1 METVLLDS
9 LFREAG
15 RREELQ
21 HITADH
27 KTGCFLP
34 GGTKIPAATCK
45 HARAGAAISAFIG
58 RGMLRFR
65 IRRRIKRSECFRE
78 HGSTG
83 AWRTPRS
90 DAVITL
96 DRRQPSNPHFRGD
109 LSAGR
114 LTSGISLLQIKANFA
129 GKERF

>member
-1 METVLLDS
+1 MVLLDS
-9 LFREAG
+9 LFQEAG

-45 HARAGAAISAFIG
+45 HGRAGADISAFISL
-58 RGMLRFR
+58 GMLRFHL
-65 IRRRIKRSECFRE
+65 RRLRKRNDTLLPMFPEARE
-78 HGSTG
+78 
-83 AWRTPRS
+83 RLPRS
-90 DAVITL
+90 NTVISS
-96 DRRQPSNPHFRGD
+96 DRRQPSNSHFHAD
-109 LSAGR
+109 LNAGH
-114 LTSGISLLQIKANFA
+114 LTSESSLLQIKANLG